1 MVASFI
7 NLNGI
12 VSNCLLPHILQS
24 AKYGRLL
31 IAVYIRLKKQGIVE
45 ENLENSL
52 AACFGRRVEKL
63 TRTSTFLLRFRFE
76 CALTIFLTVA
86 RGYSFWPAAIV
97 ERAAMAMAIL
107 VLLDPAVDEK
117 EGFVVFFSLA
127 PDEGRTLVPHW
138 YRRSQ
143 SKASSSNPAR
153 LARLGKACKVQ
164 RYSDSELRCLRCLVG
179 RDLRSSALLCLTRCS
194 YNT

>member
-1 MVASFI
+1 MTENFVLLTSVTFFTLLALIPLSPACFALIVASFI

-12 VSNCLLPHILQS
+12 VSNYLLPHIPQS

-97 ERAAMAMAIL
+97 ERGGDGDSGVVESGCGMRR
-107 VLLDPAVDEK
+107 K
-117 EGFVVFFSLA
+117 KGFVVFFSLA
-127 PDEGRTLVPHW
+127 LGPDEGRTLLPHW
-138 YRRSQ
+138 NDAANQR
-143 SKASSSNPAR
+143 PAAQT
-153 LARLGKACKVQ
+153 LPG
-164 RYSDSELRCLRCLVG
+164 
-179 RDLRSSALLCLTRCS
+179 
-194 YNT
+194 

>member
-1 MVASFI
+1 MTESFVLLTSVTFFTLLALIPLSPACFALIVASFI

-12 VSNCLLPHILQS
+12 VSNYLLPHIPQS

-117 EGFVVFFSLA
+117 EGVLLF
-127 PDEGRTLVPHW
+127 
-138 YRRSQ
+138 
-143 SKASSSNPAR
+143 
-153 LARLGKACKVQ
+153 
-164 RYSDSELRCLRCLVG
+164 
-179 RDLRSSALLCLTRCS
+179 SSALLPMKAERWYHTGTTQPIKGQQLKPCQTSQTRQGL
-194 YNT
+194 